1 MIKNHY
7 YNLFKKILKPK
18 YQLKIKNILY
28 IQDKLLIKN
37 QLNHLFKKILLIK
50 KIQKIKLNYK
60 INYLIKFTYLFF
72 NIF

>member
-1 MIKNHY
+1 LIKNHY